1 MNPNSIKYKNPG
13 SSSTTRFERI
23 HTVIFD
29 NKENAELLIAKEII
43 KLIKKNNKK
52 NKKTVLGLAT
62 GSSPKG
68 VYKNLIELHKK
79 EKVSFKKVVT
89 FNLDEYYCI
98 SKDHK
103 ESYHQFMDNNLFNHT
118 DIDRNNINIPDSD
131 LEKKMIDNFCN
142 DYEKK
147 IKSFGGID
155 IQILGIGANG
165 HIGFNEPGSNLNSI
179 TRLVKLD
186 YQTRN
191 DARLNFN
198 GIKNV
203 PSSAI
208 TMGIKTILA
217 SKRIIL
223 MAWGKSKSNAIKKA
237 VELRQNVKVPASLI
251 QSHDNATIILDKD
264 SSSLLTRISQPWQV
278 GEQPLDDEMRNRAIH
293 WLSTK
298 TEKPILRLTEKDY
311 NQNNLSDLLVQKSH
325 YDINLEAFNKLQ
337 RTITGWPGG
346 KPNADD
352 THRPE
357 RKKPA
362 KKRVIIFSPH
372 PDDDV
377 VSMGGTFDRLVSQ
390 GHDVHVAYQTSGN
403 IAVSNEEVLKFV
415 ELYEDFFDRS
425 SNLISELKNVLSD
438 ENKIIKDRSV
448 RKLASLIREKESL
461 AATRFIGLNDS
472 NVHFLKLPF
481 YETGKIIKNKP
492 TSLDLKIMCDLIK
505 SIKPH
510 QIYAAGDLADPHGTH
525 KVCIELLFESLKNLN
540 KLNFMKDCWVWLYR
554 GAWHEWDS
562 HEIDMAVPL
571 SPEQVLRKRR
581 AIFYHQS
588 QNNSVMFQG
597 DDEREFWQ
605 RVEERNREIAIT
617 YNELGMA
624 DYQAMETFRRYHF

>member
-1 MNPNSIKYKNPG
+1 MINKTIKYNNPG

-29 NKENAELLIAKEII
+29 DREHAEFLIAEE
-43 KLIKKNNKK
+43 IKKQIEKNNIK
-52 NKKTVLGLAT
+52 NKTTVLGLAT
-62 GSSPKG
+62 GSSPIG
-68 VYKNLIELHKK
+68 VYKKLIHFHKK
-79 EKVSFKKVVT
+79 EDLSFKNVVT
-89 FNLDEYYCI
+89 FNLDEYYGLK
-98 SKDHK
+98 KDHK
-103 ESYHQFMDNNLFNHT
+103 QSYYHFMAEKFFNHV
-118 DIDRNNINIPDSD
+118 DIKRENIHIPDGELD
-131 LEKKMIDNFCN
+131 KKSIMSFSKN
-142 DYEKK
+142 YEKK
-147 IKSFGGID
+147 IKSYGGID

-186 YQTRN
+186 YKTRN

-203 PSSAI
+203 PTYAI
-208 TMGIKTILA
+208 TMGIKTILS

-223 MAWGKSKSNAIKKA
+223 MAWGQGKSESIRKA
-237 VELRQNVKVPASLI
+237 VELRQNLKIPASLL
-251 QSHDNATIILDKD
+251 QSHDNATFILD
-264 SSSLLTRISQPWQV
+264 SSSSALLTRISQPWQV
-278 GEQPLDDEMRNRAIH
+278 GQLTLDDEMTTRAIH
-293 WLSTK
+293 WLSRK

-311 NQNNLSDLLVQKSH
+311 NQNNLSDLLVDKSH
-325 YDINLEAFNKLQ
+325 YDLNLDIFNKLQ

-346 KPNADD
+346 KPKSDD

-357 RKKPA
+357 RKSPT

-390 GHDVHVAYQTSGN
+390 GHEVHVAYQTSGN

-415 ELYEDFFDRS
+415 ELYEDFFHRS
-425 SNLISELKNVLSD
+425 SNTIDEIKLLLSD
-438 ENKIIKDRSV
+438 EKKIIKDKRV

-461 AATRFIGLNDS
+461 AATRFLGLPDS
-472 NVHFLKLPF
+472 KVHFLGLPF
-481 YETGKIIKNKP
+481 YETGKIKKSKP
-492 TSLDLKIMCDLIK
+492 NSKDLNIMCDLIK

-510 QIYAAGDLADPHGTH
+510 QIFAAGDLADPHGTH
-525 KVCIELLFESLKNLN
+525 KVCIELLFQCLK
-540 KLNFMKDCWVWLYR
+540 KLKKLDFMKDCWVWLYR
-554 GAWHEWDS
+554 GAWHEWES

-571 SPEQVLRKRR
+571 SPEQVLKKRR

-588 QNNSVMFQG
+588 QNNSVMFKG

-605 RVEERNREIAIT
+605 RVEQRNRDVAII

-624 DYQAMETFRRYHF
+624 DYQAIETFRRYYF

>member
-43 KLIKKNNKK
+43 QLIQKNNKK

-68 VYKNLIELHKK
+68 VYKNLIEIHKK

-89 FNLDEYYCI
+89 FNLDEYYGI

-103 ESYHQFMDNNLFNHT
+103 ESYHQFMDKNLFNHT
-118 DIDRNNINIPDSD
+118 DIDRNNIHIPDGD
-131 LEKKMIDNFCN
+131 LNNKVIDNFCK

-147 IKSFGGID
+147 IKSYGGID

-186 YQTRN
+186 YQTRH

-208 TMGIKTILA
+208 TMGIKTILT

-237 VELRQNVKVPASLI
+237 VEVRQNVKVPASLI
-251 QSHDNATIILDKD
+251 QSHDNATIVLDMD

-278 GEQPLDDEMRNRAIH
+278 GEQTLDEEMKNRAIH
-293 WLSTK
+293 WLSSK

-357 RKKPA
+357 RKNPA

-425 SNLISELKNVLSD
+425 SSLISELKNLLSD
-438 ENKIIKDRSV
+438 EKKIIKDRSV

-481 YETGKIIKNKP
+481 YETGKIKKNKP
-492 TSLDLKIMCDLIK
+492 TSDDLKIMCDLIK

-510 QIYAAGDLADPHGTH
+510 QIFAAGDLADPHGTH
-525 KVCIELLFESLKNLN
+525 KVCIELLFHSLKNLK

-605 RVEERNREIAIT
+605 RVEDRNREIAIT
-617 YNELGMA
+617 YNDLGMA

>member
-1 MNPNSIKYKNPG
+1 MNPSSIKYKNPG

-29 NKENAELLIAKEII
+29 SKENAEVLIAKEII
-43 KLIKKNNKK
+43 KCIKKNNKK

-68 VYKNLIELHKK
+68 VYNKLIEIHKK

-89 FNLDEYYCI
+89 FNLDEYYSI

-103 ESYHQFMDNNLFNHT
+103 QSYHQFMDENLFNHI
-118 DIDRNNINIPDSD
+118 DIDRDNIHIPDGD
-131 LEKKMIDNFCN
+131 LDKKMVDKFCKE
-142 DYEKK
+142 YEKK

-186 YQTRN
+186 YQTRH

-208 TMGIKTILA
+208 TIGIKTILA

-237 VELRQNVKVPASLI
+237 VEVRQNVKVPASLI
-251 QSHDNATIILDKD
+251 QSHHNATIVLDKD

-278 GEQPLDDEMRNRAIH
+278 GEQPLDDEMKNRAIH
-293 WLSTK
+293 WLSSK

-346 KPNADD
+346 KPNSDD
-352 THRPE
+352 TNRPE
-357 RKKPA
+357 RKNPA

-390 GHDVHVAYQTSGN
+390 GHEVHVAYQTSGN

-425 SNLISELKNVLSD
+425 SNLISEMKNLLSD
-438 ENKIIKDRSV
+438 EKKIIKDRSV

-481 YETGKIIKNKP
+481 YETGKIKKNKP
-492 TSLDLKIMCDLIK
+492 TSKDLKIMCDLIK

-510 QIYAAGDLADPHGTH
+510 QIFAAGDLADPHGTH
-525 KVCIELLFESLKNLN
+525 KVCIELLFESLKHLK

-617 YNELGMA
+617 YNALGMA

>member
-43 KLIKKNNKK
+43 QLIQKNNKK

-68 VYKNLIELHKK
+68 VYKNLIEIHKK

-89 FNLDEYYCI
+89 FNLDEYYGI

-103 ESYHQFMDNNLFNHT
+103 ESYNQFMDENLFNHT
-118 DIDRNNINIPDSD
+118 DIDRNNIHIPDGD
-131 LEKKMIDNFCN
+131 LNKKVIDNFCK

-147 IKSFGGID
+147 IKSYGGID

-186 YQTRN
+186 YQTRH

-217 SKRIIL
+217 SNRIIL
-223 MAWGKSKSNAIKKA
+223 MAWGKSKSKAIKKA
-237 VELRQNVKVPASLI
+237 VELRQNVKVPASSI
-251 QSHDNATIILDKD
+251 QAHNNATIVLDKD

-278 GEQPLDDEMRNRAIH
+278 GEQTLDDEMKNRAIH
-293 WLSTK
+293 WLSSK

-352 THRPE
+352 NHRPE
-357 RKKPA
+357 RKNPA
-362 KKRVIIFSPH
+362 KKRIIIFSPH

-390 GHDVHVAYQTSGN
+390 GHEGHVAYQTSGN

-425 SNLISELKNVLSD
+425 SNLISELKNLLSD
-438 ENKIIKDRSV
+438 QKKIIKDRSV
-448 RKLASLIREKESL
+448 RKLASVIREKESL

-481 YETGKIIKNKP
+481 YETGKIKKNKP
-492 TSLDLKIMCDLIK
+492 TSKDLKIMCDLIK
-505 SIKPH
+505 LIKPH
-510 QIYAAGDLADPHGTH
+510 QIFAAGDLADPHGTH
-525 KVCIELLFESLKNLN
+525 KVCIELLFESLKNLK

-562 HEIDMAVPL
+562 YEIDMAVPL

-605 RVEERNREIAIT
+605 RVEQRNREIAIT

>member
-1 MNPNSIKYKNPG
+1 MNHSSIKYKNPG

-29 NKENAELLIAKEII
+29 SKENAEVLIAKEII
-43 KLIKKNNKK
+43 KCIKKNNKK

-68 VYKNLIELHKK
+68 VYNKLIEIHKK

-89 FNLDEYYCI
+89 FNLDEYYSI

-103 ESYHQFMDNNLFNHT
+103 QSYHQFMDENLFNHI
-118 DIDRNNINIPDSD
+118 DIDRDNIHIPDGD
-131 LEKKMIDNFCN
+131 LDKKMIDNFCKE
-142 DYEKK
+142 YEKK
-147 IKSFGGID
+147 IKSYGGID

-186 YQTRN
+186 YQTRH

-237 VELRQNVKVPASLI
+237 VEVRQNVKVPASLI
-251 QSHDNATIILDKD
+251 QSHHNATIVLDKD

-278 GEQPLDDEMRNRAIH
+278 GEQPLDDEMKNRAIH
-293 WLSTK
+293 WLSSK

-357 RKKPA
+357 RKNPA

-377 VSMGGTFDRLVSQ
+377 VSMGGTFDRLVNQ
-390 GHDVHVAYQTSGN
+390 GHEVHVAYQTSGN

-425 SNLISELKNVLSD
+425 SNLISELKNLLSD
-438 ENKIIKDRSV
+438 EKKIIKDRSV

-481 YETGKIIKNKP
+481 YETGKIKKNKP
-492 TSLDLKIMCDLIK
+492 TSKDLKIMCDLIK

-510 QIYAAGDLADPHGTH
+510 QIFAAGDLADPHGTH
-525 KVCIELLFESLKNLN
+525 KVCIELLFESLKNLK

>member
-1 MNPNSIKYKNPG
+1 MNPSSIKYKNPG

-43 KLIKKNNKK
+43 QLIQKNNKK

-68 VYKNLIELHKK
+68 VYNNLIELHKK
-79 EKVSFKKVVT
+79 EKVSFKNVVT

-103 ESYHQFMDNNLFNHT
+103 QSYHQFMDENLFNHI
-118 DIDRNNINIPDSD
+118 DIDRNNIHIPDGD
-131 LEKKMIDNFCN
+131 LNKKIIDNFCKE
-142 DYEKK
+142 YEKK
-147 IKSFGGID
+147 IKSYGGID

-237 VELRQNVKVPASLI
+237 VEVRQNVKLPASLI
-251 QSHDNATIILDKD
+251 QSHDNATIVLDKD

-278 GEQPLDDEMRNRAIH
+278 GEQPLDDEMKNRAIH
-293 WLSTK
+293 WLSSK

-357 RKKPA
+357 RKNPA

-425 SNLISELKNVLSD
+425 SNLISELKNLLSD
-438 ENKIIKDRSV
+438 EKKIIKDRSV

-481 YETGKIIKNKP
+481 YETGKIKKNKP
-492 TSLDLKIMCDLIK
+492 TSKDLKIMCDLIK

-510 QIYAAGDLADPHGTH
+510 QIFAAGDLADPHGTH
-525 KVCIELLFESLKNLN
+525 KVCIELLFESLKNLK

>member
-1 MNPNSIKYKNPG
+1 MNPSSIKYKNPG

-29 NKENAELLIAKEII
+29 SKENAEVLIAKEII
-43 KLIKKNNKK
+43 KCIKKNNKK
-52 NKKTVLGLAT
+52 NNKTVLGLAT

-68 VYKNLIELHKK
+68 VYNKLIEIHKK

-89 FNLDEYYCI
+89 FNLDEYYSI

-103 ESYHQFMDNNLFNHT
+103 QSYHQFMDENLFNHI
-118 DIDRNNINIPDSD
+118 DIDRDNIHIPDGD
-131 LEKKMIDNFCN
+131 MDKKMVDKFCKE
-142 DYEKK
+142 YEKK

-186 YQTRN
+186 YQTRH

-223 MAWGKSKSNAIKKA
+223 MAWGKSKSNAIKNA
-237 VELRQNVKVPASLI
+237 VEVRQNVKVPASLI
-251 QSHDNATIILDKD
+251 QSHGNATIILDKD

-278 GEQPLDDEMRNRAIH
+278 GEQPLDDEMKNKAIH
-293 WLSTK
+293 WLSSK

-357 RKKPA
+357 RKNPA
-362 KKRVIIFSPH
+362 QKRVIIFSPH

-425 SNLISELKNVLSD
+425 SNLISELKNLLSD
-438 ENKIIKDRSV
+438 EKKIIKDRSV

-481 YETGKIIKNKP
+481 YETGKIKKNKP
-492 TSLDLKIMCDLIK
+492 TSKDLKIMCDLIK

-510 QIYAAGDLADPHGTH
+510 QIFAAGDLADPHGTH
-525 KVCIELLFESLKNLN
+525 KVCIELLFESLKHLK

-617 YNELGMA
+617 YNDLGMA

>member
-1 MNPNSIKYKNPG
+1 MNPNAIKYKNPG

-43 KLIKKNNKK
+43 QLIQKNNKK

-68 VYKNLIELHKK
+68 VYKNLIEIHKK

-89 FNLDEYYCI
+89 FNLDEYYGI

-103 ESYHQFMDNNLFNHT
+103 ESYNQFMDENLFNHT
-118 DIDRNNINIPDSD
+118 DIDRNNIHIPDGD
-131 LEKKMIDNFCN
+131 LNNKVIDNFCK

-147 IKSFGGID
+147 IKSYGGID

-186 YQTRN
+186 YQTRH

-208 TMGIKTILA
+208 TMGIKTILT

-237 VELRQNVKVPASLI
+237 VEVRQNVKVPASLI
-251 QSHDNATIILDKD
+251 QSHNNATIVLDMD

-278 GEQPLDDEMRNRAIH
+278 GEQTFDEEMKNRAIH
-293 WLSTK
+293 WLSSK

-357 RKKPA
+357 RKNPA

-425 SNLISELKNVLSD
+425 SSLISELKNLLSD
-438 ENKIIKDRSV
+438 EKKIIKDRSV

-481 YETGKIIKNKP
+481 YETGKIKKNKP
-492 TSLDLKIMCDLIK
+492 TSDDLKIMCDLIK

-510 QIYAAGDLADPHGTH
+510 QIFAAGDLADPHGTH
-525 KVCIELLFESLKNLN
+525 KVCIELLFHSLKNLK

-605 RVEERNREIAIT
+605 RVEDRNREIAIT
-617 YNELGMA
+617 YNDLGMA

>member
-1 MNPNSIKYKNPG
+1 MINKTIKYNNPG

-29 NKENAELLIAKEII
+29 DREHAEFLIAEE
-43 KLIKKNNKK
+43 IKKQIEKNNIK
-52 NKKTVLGLAT
+52 NKTTVLGLAT
-62 GSSPKG
+62 GSSPIG
-68 VYKNLIELHKK
+68 VYKKLIHFHKN
-79 EKVSFKKVVT
+79 EDLSFKNVVT
-89 FNLDEYYCI
+89 FNLDEYYGLK
-98 SKDHK
+98 KDHK
-103 ESYHQFMDNNLFNHT
+103 QSYYHFMYENFFNHV
-118 DIDRNNINIPDSD
+118 DINRENVHIPDGELD
-131 LEKKMIDNFCN
+131 KKSIVDFCKN
-142 DYEKK
+142 YEKK
-147 IKSFGGID
+147 IKSYGGID

-186 YQTRN
+186 YKTRN

-203 PSSAI
+203 PTYAI
-208 TMGIKTILA
+208 TMGIKTILS

-223 MAWGKSKSNAIKKA
+223 MAWGQGKSESIRKA
-237 VELRQNVKVPASLI
+237 VELRQNLKIPASLL
-251 QSHDNATIILDKD
+251 QSHDNATFVLD
-264 SSSLLTRISQPWQV
+264 SSSSALLTRISQPWQV
-278 GEQPLDDEMRNRAIH
+278 GQLTLDDEMTTRAIH
-293 WLSTK
+293 WLSRK

-311 NQNNLSDLLVQKSH
+311 NQNNLSDLLVDKSH
-325 YDINLEAFNKLQ
+325 YDLNLDIFNKLQ

-346 KPNADD
+346 KPNSDD

-357 RKKPA
+357 RKSPT

-390 GHDVHVAYQTSGN
+390 GHEVHVAYQTSGN

-415 ELYEDFFDRS
+415 ELYEDFFHRS
-425 SNLISELKNVLSD
+425 SNTIDEIKLLLSD
-438 ENKIIKDRSV
+438 EKKIIKDKRV

-461 AATRFIGLNDS
+461 AATRFLGLPDS
-472 NVHFLKLPF
+472 KVHFLGLPF
-481 YETGKIIKNKP
+481 YETGKIKKSKP
-492 TSLDLKIMCDLIK
+492 SSKDLNIMCDLIK

-510 QIYAAGDLADPHGTH
+510 QIFAAGDLADPHGTH
-525 KVCIELLFESLKNLN
+525 KVCIELLFECLK
-540 KLNFMKDCWVWLYR
+540 KLKKLDFMKDCWVWLYR
-554 GAWHEWDS
+554 GAWHEWES

-571 SPEQVLRKRR
+571 SPEQVLKKRR

-588 QNNSVMFQG
+588 QNNSVMFKG

-605 RVEERNREIAIT
+605 RVEQRNRDVAII

-624 DYQAMETFRRYHF
+624 DYQAIETFRRYYF

>member
-1 MNPNSIKYKNPG
+1 MNPSSVKYKNPG

-29 NKENAELLIAKEII
+29 SKENAEVLIAKEII
-43 KLIKKNNKK
+43 KCIKKNNKK

-68 VYKNLIELHKK
+68 VYNKLIEIHKK

-89 FNLDEYYCI
+89 FNLDEYCSI

-103 ESYHQFMDNNLFNHT
+103 QSYHQFMDENLFNHI
-118 DIDRNNINIPDSD
+118 DIDRDNIHIPDGD
-131 LEKKMIDNFCN
+131 LDKKMVDKFCKE
-142 DYEKK
+142 YEKK
-147 IKSFGGID
+147 IKYFGGID

-186 YQTRN
+186 YQTRH

-223 MAWGKSKSNAIKKA
+223 MAWGKSKSNAIKNA
-237 VELRQNVKVPASLI
+237 VEIRQNVKVPASLI
-251 QSHDNATIILDKD
+251 QSHGNATIILDND

-278 GEQPLDDEMRNRAIH
+278 GEQPLDDEMKNRAIH
-293 WLSTK
+293 WLSSK

-357 RKKPA
+357 RKNPA
-362 KKRVIIFSPH
+362 QKRVIIFSPH

-425 SNLISELKNVLSD
+425 SNLISELKNLLSD
-438 ENKIIKDRSV
+438 EKKIIKDRSV

-481 YETGKIIKNKP
+481 YETGKIKKNKP
-492 TSLDLKIMCDLIK
+492 TSKDLKIMCDLIK

-510 QIYAAGDLADPHGTH
+510 QIFAAGDLADPHGTH
-525 KVCIELLFESLKNLN
+525 KVCIELLFESLKHLK

-617 YNELGMA
+617 YNDLGMA

>member
-1 MNPNSIKYKNPG
+1 MKPSSIKYKNPG

-29 NKENAELLIAKEII
+29 NKENAELLIAEEII
-43 KLIKKNNKK
+43 KLIQKNNKK

-68 VYKNLIELHKK
+68 VYKNLIEIHKK
-79 EKVSFKKVVT
+79 EKVSFKKVIT
-89 FNLDEYYCI
+89 FNLDEYYSI
-98 SKDHK
+98 AKNHK
-103 ESYHQFMDNNLFNHT
+103 ESYHQFMDEKLFNHV
-118 DIDRNNINIPDSD
+118 DIDRNNIYIPKGD
-131 LEKKMIDNFCN
+131 LDKKMIDDFCKA
-142 DYEKK
+142 YEKK
-147 IKSFGGID
+147 IKSYGGID

-186 YQTRN
+186 YQTRH

-237 VELRQNVKVPASLI
+237 VEVRQNVKVPASLI
-251 QSHDNATIILDKD
+251 QSHHNATIVLDKD
-264 SSSLLTRISQPWQV
+264 SSSLLTRISLPWQV
-278 GEQPLDDEMRNRAIH
+278 GEQPLDDEMKNRAIH
-293 WLSTK
+293 WLSSK

-357 RKKPA
+357 RKNPA

-377 VSMGGTFDRLVSQ
+377 VSMGGTFDRLVNQ
-390 GHDVHVAYQTSGN
+390 GHEVHVAYQTSGN

-425 SNLISELKNVLSD
+425 SNLISELKNLLSD
-438 ENKIIKDRSV
+438 EKKIIKDRSV

-481 YETGKIIKNKP
+481 YETGEIKKNKP
-492 TSLDLKIMCDLIK
+492 TSKDLKIMCDLIK

-510 QIYAAGDLADPHGTH
+510 QIFAAGDLADPHGTH
-525 KVCIELLFESLKNLN
+525 KVCIELLFDALKNLK

-617 YNELGMA
+617 YNALGMA

>member
-13 SSSTTRFERI
+13 SSSTTRFERV

-29 NKENAELLIAKEII
+29 NKENAELLIAKEIV
-43 KLIKKNNKK
+43 KLIQKNNKK

-79 EKVSFKKVVT
+79 EKVSFKKVIT
-89 FNLDEYYCI
+89 FNLDEYYSI
-98 SKDHK
+98 AKNHK
-103 ESYHQFMDNNLFNHT
+103 ESYHQFMDENFFNHV
-118 DIDRNNINIPDSD
+118 DIDRNNIYIPKGDMD
-131 LEKKMIDNFCN
+131 KKMIDDFCKA
-142 DYEKK
+142 YEKK
-147 IKSFGGID
+147 IKSYGGID

-186 YQTRN
+186 YQTRY

-208 TMGIKTILA
+208 TMGIKSILA

-237 VELRQNVKVPASLI
+237 VEVRQNVKVPASLI
-251 QSHDNATIILDKD
+251 QSHDNATIVLDKD

-278 GEQPLDDEMRNRAIH
+278 GEQTLDDEMKNRAIH
-293 WLSTK
+293 WLSSK

-325 YDINLEAFNKLQ
+325 YDINLQAFNKLQ

-357 RKKPA
+357 RKNPA

-390 GHDVHVAYQTSGN
+390 GHEVHVAYQTSGN

-415 ELYEDFFDRS
+415 ELYEDYFDRS
-425 SNLISELKNVLSD
+425 SNFIDELKKLLSD
-438 ENKIIKDRSV
+438 ENKIIKDKRV

-461 AATRFIGLNDS
+461 AATRFIGLPDS
-472 NVHFLKLPF
+472 NVHFLGLPF
-481 YETGKIIKNKP
+481 YETGKVKKNDPGPK
-492 TSLDLKIMCDLIK
+492 DLKIMCDFIK

-525 KVCIELLFESLKNLN
+525 KVCIELLFDSLK
-540 KLNFMKDCWVWLYR
+540 KLKKFDFMKDCWVWLYR

-562 HEIDMAVPL
+562 HEIEMAVPL

-605 RVEERNREIAIT
+605 RVEERNRDIAIT
-617 YNELGMA
+617 YNELGTA
-624 DYQAMETFRRYHF
+624 DYQAMETFKRYHF

>member
-1 MNPNSIKYKNPG
+1 MNPSSIKYKNPG

-29 NKENAELLIAKEII
+29 NKENAELLIAQEII
-43 KLIKKNNKK
+43 KLIQKNNKK

-68 VYKNLIELHKK
+68 VYNNLIELHKK
-79 EKVSFKKVVT
+79 EKVSFKNVVT
-89 FNLDEYYCI
+89 FNLDEYYSI

-103 ESYHQFMDNNLFNHT
+103 QSYHQFMDENLFNHV
-118 DIDRNNINIPDSD
+118 DIDIDNIHIPDGNLD
-131 LEKKMIDNFCN
+131 KKMIDNFCKE
-142 DYEKK
+142 YEKK
-147 IKSFGGID
+147 IKSYGGID

-186 YQTRN
+186 YQTRY

-198 GIKNV
+198 GIKSV

-223 MAWGKSKSNAIKKA
+223 LAWGKSKSNAIRKA
-237 VELRQNVKVPASLI
+237 VEVRQNVKVPASLI
-251 QSHDNATIILDKD
+251 QSHHNATIVLDKD
-264 SSSLLTRISQPWQV
+264 SSSKLTRISQPWQV
-278 GEQPLDDEMRNRAIH
+278 GEQPLDDEMKNRAIH
-293 WLSTK
+293 WLSSK

-325 YDINLEAFNKLQ
+325 YDMNLEAFNKLQ

-357 RKKPA
+357 RKNPA

-390 GHDVHVAYQTSGN
+390 GHEVHVAYQTSGN

-425 SNLISELKNVLSD
+425 SNLISEMKNLLSD
-438 ENKIIKDRSV
+438 EKKIIKDRSV

-481 YETGKIIKNKP
+481 YETGKIKKNKP
-492 TSLDLKIMCDLIK
+492 TSKDLKIMCDLIK

-510 QIYAAGDLADPHGTH
+510 QIFAAGDLADPHGTH
-525 KVCIELLFESLKNLN
+525 KVCIELLFDSLKNLK

>member
-1 MNPNSIKYKNPG
+1 MNPSSIKYKNPG

-29 NKENAELLIAKEII
+29 NKENAELLIAEEIL
-43 KLIKKNNKK
+43 KLIQKNNKK

-89 FNLDEYYCI
+89 FNLDEYYGV

-103 ESYHQFMDNNLFNHT
+103 ESYHQFMNENLFNHI
-118 DIDRNNINIPDSD
+118 DIDKNNIHIPDGN
-131 LEKKMIDNFCN
+131 LNKKLIDNFCK

-147 IKSFGGID
+147 IKSHGGID

-165 HIGFNEPGSNLNSI
+165 HIGFNEPGSNFNSI

-186 YQTRN
+186 YQTRY

-203 PSSAI
+203 PSSSI

-223 MAWGKSKSNAIKKA
+223 MAWGRSKSNAIKKA
-237 VELRQNVKVPASLI
+237 VEVRQNVKVPASLI
-251 QSHDNATIILDKD
+251 QSHHNATIVLDKD

-278 GEQPLDDEMRNRAIH
+278 GEQTLDDEMKNRAIH
-293 WLSTK
+293 WLSSK

-311 NQNNLSDLLVQKSH
+311 NQNNLSDLLVQQSH

-357 RKKPA
+357 RKNPA

-390 GHDVHVAYQTSGN
+390 GHEVHVAYQTSGN

-425 SNLISELKNVLSD
+425 SNLISELKNLLSD
-438 ENKIIKDRSV
+438 EKKIIKDRSV

-481 YETGKIIKNKP
+481 YETGRIKKNKP
-492 TSLDLKIMCDLIK
+492 TSKDLKIMCDLIK
-505 SIKPH
+505 TIKPH
-510 QIYAAGDLADPHGTH
+510 QIFAAGDLADPHGTH
-525 KVCIELLFESLKNLN
+525 KVCIELLFDALKNLK

-597 DDEREFWQ
+597 NDEREFWQ

-617 YNELGMA
+617 YNALGMA

>member
-1 MNPNSIKYKNPG
+1 MNPSSIKYKNPG

-29 NKENAELLIAKEII
+29 NKENAELLIAKEIV
-43 KLIKKNNKK
+43 KLIQKNNKQ

-89 FNLDEYYCI
+89 FNLDEYYCL

-103 ESYHQFMDNNLFNHT
+103 QSYHQFMDDNLFNHL
-118 DIDRNNINIPDSD
+118 DVDRNNIHIPDGD
-131 LEKKMIDNFCN
+131 LDKKMIDNFCN
-142 DYEKK
+142 EYEKK
-147 IKSFGGID
+147 IKSYGGID

-186 YQTRN
+186 YQTRH

-223 MAWGKSKSNAIKKA
+223 MAWGKSKSKAIKKA
-237 VELRQNVKVPASLI
+237 VEVRQNVKVPASLI
-251 QSHDNATIILDKD
+251 QSHDNATIVLDKD

-278 GEQPLDDEMRNRAIH
+278 GEQSLDDEMKYKAIH
-293 WLSTK
+293 WLSAK

-325 YDINLEAFNKLQ
+325 YDLNIEAFNKLQ
-337 RTITGWPGG
+337 ETITGWPGG

-352 THRPE
+352 TKRPE
-357 RKKPA
+357 RKNPA

-425 SNLISELKNVLSD
+425 SNLISELKNLLSD
-438 ENKIIKDRSV
+438 EKRIIKERSV

-461 AATRFIGLNDS
+461 AATRFIGLTDS

-481 YETGKIIKNKP
+481 YETGKIKKNKP
-492 TSLDLKIMCDLIK
+492 TSKDLKIMCDLIK

-510 QIYAAGDLADPHGTH
+510 QIFAAGDLADPHGTH
-525 KVCIELLFESLKNLN
+525 KVCIELLFDALKNLK

-617 YNELGMA
+617 YNDLGMA

>member
-43 KLIKKNNKK
+43 QLIQKNNKK

-68 VYKNLIELHKK
+68 VYKNLIEIHKK

-89 FNLDEYYCI
+89 FNLDEYYGI

-103 ESYHQFMDNNLFNHT
+103 ESYNQFMDENLFNHT
-118 DIDRNNINIPDSD
+118 DIDRNNIYIPDGD
-131 LEKKMIDNFCN
+131 LNKKVIDNFCK

-147 IKSFGGID
+147 IKSYGGID

-186 YQTRN
+186 YQTRH

-208 TMGIKTILA
+208 TMGIKTILT

-223 MAWGKSKSNAIKKA
+223 MAWGKSKSNAIKKT
-237 VELRQNVKVPASLI
+237 VEVRQNVNVPASLI
-251 QSHDNATIILDKD
+251 QSHNNATIVLDMD

-278 GEQPLDDEMRNRAIH
+278 GEQTLDEEMKNRAIH
-293 WLSTK
+293 WLSSK

-357 RKKPA
+357 RKNPA

-425 SNLISELKNVLSD
+425 SSLISELKNLLSD
-438 ENKIIKDRSV
+438 EKKIIKDRSV

-481 YETGKIIKNKP
+481 YETGKIKKNKP
-492 TSLDLKIMCDLIK
+492 TSDDLKIMCDLIK

-510 QIYAAGDLADPHGTH
+510 QIFAAGDLADPHGTH
-525 KVCIELLFESLKNLN
+525 KVCIELLFHSLKNLK

-605 RVEERNREIAIT
+605 RVEDRNREIAIT
-617 YNELGMA
+617 YNDLGMA

>member
-1 MNPNSIKYKNPG
+1 MNPSSIKYKNPG

-29 NKENAELLIAKEII
+29 SKENAEVLIAKEII
-43 KLIKKNNKK
+43 KCIKKNNKK
-52 NKKTVLGLAT
+52 NNKTVLGLAT

-68 VYKNLIELHKK
+68 VYNKLIEIHKK

-89 FNLDEYYCI
+89 FNLDEYYSI

-103 ESYHQFMDNNLFNHT
+103 QSYHQFMDENLFNHI
-118 DIDRNNINIPDSD
+118 DIDRDNIHIPDGD
-131 LEKKMIDNFCN
+131 MDKKMVDKFCKE
-142 DYEKK
+142 YEKK

-186 YQTRN
+186 YQTRY

-223 MAWGKSKSNAIKKA
+223 MAWGKSKSNAIKNA
-237 VELRQNVKVPASLI
+237 VEVRQNLKVPASLI
-251 QSHDNATIILDKD
+251 QSHGNATIILDKD

-278 GEQPLDDEMRNRAIH
+278 GEQPLDDEMKNRAIH
-293 WLSTK
+293 WLSSK

-357 RKKPA
+357 RKNPA
-362 KKRVIIFSPH
+362 QKRVIIFSPH

-425 SNLISELKNVLSD
+425 SNLISELKNLLSD
-438 ENKIIKDRSV
+438 EKKIIKDRSV

-481 YETGKIIKNKP
+481 YETGKIKKNKP
-492 TSLDLKIMCDLIK
+492 TSKDLKIMCDLIK

-510 QIYAAGDLADPHGTH
+510 QIFAAGDLADPHGTH
-525 KVCIELLFESLKNLN
+525 KVCIELLFESLKHLK

-617 YNELGMA
+617 YNDLGMA

>member
-43 KLIKKNNKK
+43 QLIQKNNKK

-68 VYKNLIELHKK
+68 VYKNLIEIHKK

-89 FNLDEYYCI
+89 FNLDEYYGI

-103 ESYHQFMDNNLFNHT
+103 ESYNQFMDENLFNHT
-118 DIDRNNINIPDSD
+118 DIDRNNIHIPDGD
-131 LEKKMIDNFCN
+131 LNKKVIDNFCK

-147 IKSFGGID
+147 IKSCGGID

-186 YQTRN
+186 YQTRH

-208 TMGIKTILA
+208 TMGIKTILT

-223 MAWGKSKSNAIKKA
+223 MAWGKSKSNAIKKT
-237 VELRQNVKVPASLI
+237 VEVRQNVNVPASLI
-251 QSHDNATIILDKD
+251 QSHNNATIVLDMD

-278 GEQPLDDEMRNRAIH
+278 GEQTLDEEIKNRAIH
-293 WLSTK
+293 WLSSK

-357 RKKPA
+357 RKNPA

-425 SNLISELKNVLSD
+425 SSLISELKNLLSD
-438 ENKIIKDRSV
+438 EKKIIKDRSV

-481 YETGKIIKNKP
+481 YETGKIKKNKP
-492 TSLDLKIMCDLIK
+492 TSDDLKIMCDLIK

-510 QIYAAGDLADPHGTH
+510 QIFAAGDLADPHGTH
-525 KVCIELLFESLKNLN
+525 KVCIELLFHSLKNLK

-571 SPEQVLRKRR
+571 SPLQVLRKRR

-605 RVEERNREIAIT
+605 RVEDRNREIAIT
-617 YNELGMA
+617 YNDLGMA